1 MSMQDSYEPAMITLS
16 CIPSELMRNTNLV
29 PIPSAISFSHLLA
42 KMASLITFRGLKN
55 AGRLAKLLSSP
66 AKVRP

>member
-16 CIPSELMRNTNLV
+16 CIPSKFMRNTNLV
-29 PIPSAISFSHLLA
+29 PIPSAISFSHHF
-42 KMASLITFRGLKN
+42 KMASLIAFRGLKN